1 MAARPRYRPWL
12 RKPRVRRSEPAIRR
26 GRGLALSA
34 LLGVG
39 LALLV
44 IAALDNALRPIV
56 TTLAQAKTENVVTG
70 IINDAVIETLSAEAV
85 AYQDLVTLER
95 DSSGQVTLL
104 STNSAK
110 LNALRTQILQ
120 TVLEKVDA
128 LNSEDLGIPL
138 GSITGL
144 STASDWGPDLP
155 VQVLATAT
163 PTAEFRNVFTSEGIN
178 QTLHQVMLDVQVK
191 ITLLIPG
198 GKTDTQVN
206 AEVCVAETLLLG
218 QVPDTYLE
226 LPVAG
231 S

>member
-1 MAARPRYRPWL
+1 MARPRYRPWL
-12 RKPRVRRSEPAIRR
+12 RMPQVRHRVPAVVRR
-26 GRGLALSA
+26 GRGLLLST

-44 IAALDNALRPIV
+44 ITLLDSALRPV
-56 TTLAQAKTENVVTG
+56 VSTLARAQAENVVTG
-70 IINDAVIETLSAEAV
+70 IINDAVMETLSAETV
-85 AYQDLVTLER
+85 AYQDLVSLER
-95 DSSGQVTLL
+95 DSNGQVTLL

-120 TVLEKVDA
+120 TILEKV
-128 LNSEDLGIPL
+128 NSLDSKDLGIPL

-144 STASDWGPDLP
+144 ATVSGWGPDLP

-178 QTLHQVMLDVQVK
+178 QTLHQVMLDVQVE

-198 GKTDTQVN
+198 GKADTQVS

-226 LPVAG
+226 LPAAG

>member
-12 RKPRVRRSEPAIRR
+12 RKPRAGRSVPAMGRS
-26 GRGLALSA
+26 RGLVLSA

-44 IAALDNALRPIV
+44 ITVLDHALRPIV
-56 TTLAQAKTENVVTG
+56 ITLAQAKTENVVTD
-70 IINDAVIETLSAEAV
+70 IINDAVMETLSAEAA

-120 TVLEKVDA
+120 TVLEKMDT
-128 LNSEDLGIPL
+128 LSSEDLGIPL

-155 VQVLATAT
+155 VRVLAAAT
-163 PTAEFRNVFTSEGIN
+163 PAAEFRNVFTSEGIN
-178 QTLHQVMLDVQVK
+178 QTLHQIMLDVQVQ

-198 GKTDTQVN
+198 GKTDTQVH

-226 LPVAG
+226 LPAAG

>member
-1 MAARPRYRPWL
+1 MVMRRYRPWF
-12 RKPRVRRSEPAIRR
+12 RISRPGR
-26 GRGLALSA
+26 GRGLLLPA

-44 IAALDNALRPIV
+44 IIALDGALRPVV
-56 TTLAQAKTENVVTG
+56 TALARAKTENVVTG
-70 IINDAVIETLSAEAV
+70 IINSAVMETLSADAV

-95 DSSGQVTLL
+95 DSSGQVAVL

-110 LNALRTQILQ
+110 MNTLRAEILQ
-120 TVLEKVDA
+120 IVLERVDA

-138 GSITGL
+138 GSLTGL

-155 VQVLATAT
+155 VRVLTTAT

-178 QTLHQVMLDVQVK
+178 QTLHQVMLDVQVG

-198 GKTDTQVN
+198 GKTETRVC

-226 LPVAG
+226 LPAG
-231 S
+231 P

>member
-1 MAARPRYRPWL
+1 MTRPRYRPWL
-12 RKPRVRRSEPAIRR
+12 RMPRAGRRVPPVRR
-26 GRGLALSA
+26 GRGLLLSA

-44 IAALDNALRPIV
+44 IAALDNALRPVV
-56 TTLAQAKTENVVTG
+56 TTLAQARTENVVTG
-70 IINDAVIETLSAEAV
+70 IINDAVMETLSADAV

-95 DSSGQVTLL
+95 DSSGQVALL

-110 LNALRTQILQ
+110 LNALRTRILQ
-120 TVLEKVDA
+120 TVLEKVDS
-128 LNSEDLGIPL
+128 LTSEDLGIPL

-155 VQVLATAT
+155 VQVLAAAT

-178 QTLHQVMLDVQVK
+178 QTLHQIMLDVEVE

-198 GKTDTQVN
+198 GKTETQVD
-206 AEVCVAETLLLG
+206 AAVCVAETLLMG
-218 QVPDTYLE
+218 QVPDTYLG
-226 LPVAG
+226 LPAAG

>member
-1 MAARPRYRPWL
+1 MTRPRYRPWIRAPRL
-12 RKPRVRRSEPAIRR
+12 RRRSPAIRR
-26 GRGLALSA
+26 GGRALLPA
-34 LLGVG
+34 LLGIG

-44 IAALDNALRPIV
+44 IAALDNALRPVV

-70 IINDAVIETLSAEAV
+70 IINEAVMETLSAEAV
-85 AYQDLVTLER
+85 AYRDLVTLER
-95 DSSGQVTLL
+95 DSMGQVTLL
-104 STNSAK
+104 STNSPK

-144 STASDWGPDLP
+144 STASDWGPELP
-155 VQVLATAT
+155 VQVLAAAT
-163 PTAEFRNVFTSEGIN
+163 PAAEFRNVFTSEGIN
-178 QTLHQVMLDVQVK
+178 QTLHQVMLDVQVD

-198 GKTDTQVN
+198 GKTETQVS

-226 LPVAG
+226 LPAA
-231 S
+231 SP

>member
-1 MAARPRYRPWL
+1 MTRPRYRPWL
-12 RKPRVRRSEPAIRR
+12 RMPRAGRRVPPVRR
-26 GRGLALSA
+26 GRGLLLSA

-44 IAALDNALRPIV
+44 IAALDSALRPVV
-56 TTLAQAKTENVVTG
+56 TTLAQARTENVVTG
-70 IINDAVIETLSAEAV
+70 IINDAVMETLSADAV

-95 DSSGQVTLL
+95 DSSGQVALL

-110 LNALRTQILQ
+110 LNALRTRILQ
-120 TVLEKVDA
+120 TVLEKVDS
-128 LNSEDLGIPL
+128 LTSEDLGIPL

-155 VQVLATAT
+155 VQVLAAAT
-163 PTAEFRNVFTSEGIN
+163 PTAEFRNVFTSAGIN
-178 QTLHQVMLDVQVK
+178 QTLHQIMLDVEVE

-198 GKTDTQVN
+198 GKTETRVD
-206 AEVCVAETLLLG
+206 AAVCVAETLLMG
-218 QVPDTYLE
+218 QVPDTYLG
-226 LPVAG
+226 LPAAG

>member
-1 MAARPRYRPWL
+1 MTRPRYRPWL
-12 RKPRVRRSEPAIRR
+12 RMPRARRRAPAVRRS
-26 GRGLALSA
+26 RGLLLSA

-44 IAALDNALRPIV
+44 IAALDSALRPAV

-70 IINDAVIETLSAEAV
+70 IINDAVTETLSAEAV

-95 DSSGQVTLL
+95 DSSGQVALL

-110 LNALRTQILQ
+110 MNALRTQILQ
-120 TVLEKVDA
+120 MVLDKVDSLDSRA
-128 LNSEDLGIPL
+128 LGIPL

-155 VQVLATAT
+155 VQVLAAAT

-178 QTLHQVMLDVQVK
+178 QTLHQVMLDVQVE

-198 GKTDTQVN
+198 GKTETQVS

-226 LPVAG
+226 LPATG

>member
-1 MAARPRYRPWL
+1 MTRPRYRPWL
-12 RKPRVRRSEPAIRR
+12 RMPRTGRRAPAVRRS
-26 GRGLALSA
+26 RGLLLSA

-44 IAALDNALRPIV
+44 IAALDNALRPVV

-70 IINDAVIETLSAEAV
+70 IINDAVTETLSAEAV

-95 DSSGQVTLL
+95 DSSGQVALL

-110 LNALRTQILQ
+110 MNALRTQILQ
-120 TVLEKVDA
+120 TVLEKVDS
-128 LNSEDLGIPL
+128 LDSRDLGIPL

-155 VQVLATAT
+155 VQVLAAAT

-178 QTLHQVMLDVQVK
+178 QTLHQVMLDVQVE
-191 ITLLIPG
+191 IALLIPG
-198 GKTDTQVN
+198 GKTETQVS

-226 LPVAG
+226 LPAA
-231 S
+231 SS

>member
-1 MAARPRYRPWL
+1 MARRRYRPWF
-12 RKPRVRRSEPAIRR
+12 RTPQPRR
-26 GRGLALSA
+26 GRGLLISA

-44 IAALDNALRPIV
+44 ITALDNALRPVV
-56 TTLAQAKTENVVTG
+56 TALAQAKTENVVTG
-70 IINDAVIETLSAEAV
+70 IINDAVMETLSAEAV
-85 AYQDLVTLER
+85 VYQDLVTLER
-95 DSSGQVTLL
+95 NDAGQVTVLATD
-104 STNSAK
+104 SVKMNM
-110 LNALRTQILQ
+110 LRTQILEQ
-120 TVLEKVDA
+120 VLDKVDT
-128 LNSEDLGIPL
+128 LNNEDLGIPL

-155 VQVLATAT
+155 VEVLTAAT
-163 PTAEFRNVFTSEGIN
+163 PTAEFRNVFTSKGIN
-178 QTLHQVMLDVQVK
+178 QTLHQVMLDVQVE

-198 GKTDTQVN
+198 GTVETQVN

-226 LPVAG
+226 LPAAG

>member
-1 MAARPRYRPWL
+1 MTRLRYRPW
-12 RKPRVRRSEPAIRR
+12 PRVPRVGRHAPSVRR
-26 GRGLALSA
+26 GKGLLLSA
-34 LLGVG
+34 LLGIG

-44 IAALDNALRPIV
+44 IAALDNALRPVV
-56 TTLAQAKTENVVTG
+56 TTLAQTKTENVVTG
-70 IINDAVIETLSAEAV
+70 IINDAVMETLSADAV

-95 DSSGQVTLL
+95 DSSGKVTLL

-110 LNALRTQILQ
+110 LNALRAQILQ
-120 TVLEKVDA
+120 TVLEKVDS
-128 LNSEDLGIPL
+128 LDSRDLGIPL

-155 VQVLATAT
+155 VQVLAAAT

-178 QTLHQVMLDVQVK
+178 QTLHQVMLDVQVDVA
-191 ITLLIPG
+191 LLIPG
-198 GKTDTQVN
+198 GKAETQVN

-218 QVPDTYLE
+218 QVPDSYLE
-226 LPVAG
+226 LSSAG

>member
-1 MAARPRYRPWL
+1 MAARPRYRPWF
-12 RKPRVRRSEPAIRR
+12 RKPRAGRSIPAMRR
-26 GRGLALSA
+26 GRGLVLSA

-44 IAALDNALRPIV
+44 IAALDNALRPMV

-70 IINDAVIETLSAEAV
+70 IINDAVMETLSAEAV

-163 PTAEFRNVFTSEGIN
+163 PTA
-178 QTLHQVMLDVQVK
+178 
-191 ITLLIPG
+191 
-198 GKTDTQVN
+198 
-206 AEVCVAETLLLG
+206 
-218 QVPDTYLE
+218 
-226 LPVAG
+226 AG
-231 S
+231 WKG